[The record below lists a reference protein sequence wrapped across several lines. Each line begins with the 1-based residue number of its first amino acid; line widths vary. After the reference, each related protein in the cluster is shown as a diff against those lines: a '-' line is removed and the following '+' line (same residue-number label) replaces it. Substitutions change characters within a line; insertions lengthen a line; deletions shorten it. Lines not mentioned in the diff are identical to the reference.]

1 MLYQTKIGLEIHVH
15 LATKSKLFCGC
26 STEFGSKANTQICPV
41 CLGLPGSLPVFN
53 EKALDLGIKAGLGL
67 NCQIANLMQFER
79 KGYFYPDLPKGFQ
92 ISQFKLPLAEN
103 GFLEIETE
111 SGAKKIRIKRVH
123 LEEDAGKL
131 LHKEQCSYIDYNRCG
146 IPLLEI
152 VSEPDISSPE
162 QAYSFLTNLK
172 TLLQYLGVSN
182 CNMEKGELR
191 CDANISLRQ
200 KAKGKRQKLGTKV
213 EVKNMNSFKAVKDAL
228 SFEEN
233 RQEKLLKIGKKIIQ
247 ETRLWNESRK
257 ETILMRKKEESP
269 DYRYFPEPDLPLFS
283 IVKERIDKIK
293 KTLPELPSQ
302 KRERFKK
309 EYNLEKK
316 EIEIFIQNES
326 LAVFFEETISEL
338 KNWMADKKISEK
350 SFPLLI
356 KLTTNYLIS
365 DLTGLISQKGIE
377 FRDLKITPE
386 NLAELITIIGKQEI
400 SSRAAK
406 DVLKIMFETGADP
419 PHIIEEKGL
428 KQISDSEYIENIA
441 KEIIEKNQK
450 VVLDYK
456 KGKESALEFLVG
468 KIMAETKGKADPI
481 KAREILKK
489 ILKT

>member
-1 MLYQTKIGLEIHVH
+1 MKKYKTKIGLEIHIQ
-15 LATKSKLFCGC
+15 LGTKSKLFCGC
-26 STEFGSKANTQICPV
+26 STEFGAKANTQICPV

-53 EKALDLGIKAGLGL
+53 EKTLDLGIKTALGL

-111 SGAKKIRIKRVH
+111 KAFKKIRIKRVH

-131 LHKEQCSYIDYNRCG
+131 LHKEQCSYVDYNRCG

-152 VSEPDISSPE
+152 VSEPDIDSSD
-162 QAYSFLTNLK
+162 QAHSFLTNLK
-172 TLLQYLGVSN
+172 TLLQYLEVSN
-182 CNMEKGELR
+182 CNMERGELR
-191 CDANISLRQ
+191 CDANISL
-200 KAKGKRQKLGTKV
+200 ASAGAELGQKV

-233 RQEKLLKIGKKIIQ
+233 RQEKLLKIGNKIIQ
-247 ETRLWNESRK
+247 ETRLWDESKK
-257 ETILMRKKEESP
+257 ETILMRRKEESP
-269 DYRYFPEPDLPLFS
+269 DYRYFPEPDLPPFS

-316 EIEIFIQNES
+316 ENEIFIQNES

-350 SFPLLI
+350 SLPLLI

-365 DLTGLISQKGIE
+365 DLTGLISQRGIE
-377 FRDLKITPE
+377 FKDLKITPE
-386 NLAELITIIGKQEI
+386 NLAELITMIEKQEI
-400 SSRAAK
+400 SSRVAK

-419 PHIIEEKGL
+419 SHIIEEKGL
-428 KQISDSEYIENIA
+428 KLISDLGYIEELA

-450 VVLDYK
+450 VILDYK
-456 KGKESALEFLVG
+456 KGKEGALEFLVG
-468 KIMAETKGKADPI
+468 KIMAKTKGKADPF
-481 KAREILKK
+481 KAREILKR